1 VFSADAGSGLSLTPR
16 ELRRALLRESLH
28 DATEVTDMR
37 KLIIS
42 TAIAALALAGP
53 AAAGKA
59 PLVVA
64 MKDPGCHWFHVNGK
78 YVKSVTRKGPVTLL
92 NQDEAALRI
101 KGPGG
106 TRLERVGA
114 KLTLRARGTY
124 RIVMVHQA
132 PDDNH
137 LTLKIR

>member
-1 VFSADAGSGLSLTPR
+1 
-16 ELRRALLRESLH
+16 
-28 DATEVTDMR
+28 MR
-37 KLIIS
+37 KLLVFG
-42 TAIAALALAGP
+42 IAALALAAP

-64 MKDPGCHWFHVNGK
+64 MHDPGCHWFHVNGK
-78 YVKSVTRKGPVTLL
+78 YVKSVARTGPVTLL
-92 NQDEAALRI
+92 NLDEAALKI
-101 KGPGG
+101 KGPRG
-106 TRLERVGA
+106 TRIERVGA

-137 LTLKIR
+137 LVLKIR

>member
-1 VFSADAGSGLSLTPR
+1 
-16 ELRRALLRESLH
+16 
-28 DATEVTDMR
+28 MR
-37 KLIIS
+37 KLVLFPL
-42 TAIAALALAGP
+42 AALALAAP

-64 MKDPGCHWFHVNGK
+64 MHDPGCHWFLVNGK
-78 YVKSVTRKGPVTLL
+78 YVKSVARHGPVTLL

-106 TRLERVGA
+106 TKLERVGA

-124 RIVMVHQA
+124 RITMVRQA

-137 LTLKIR
+137 LTLTVK